1 MSGRGRALRLRERLS
16 ERDLDMLRDLAR
28 LRLLTGKQLRRLHF
42 AAGDLTTQARKA
54 RSAVGRL
61 AELDLVVRL
70 SRRVGGMRAGSEG
83 FVIGLSGWGHAVLA
97 LDSTAEPRRRRR
109 VIETKPAFQSHVLA
123 VSELYVQLVEASRL
137 GVAELIDF
145 TGEPEA
151 WRRFGGIGGQAVVLK
166 PDAFVR
172 LGIGEFEVLAF
183 IEQDMD
189 TESLPTIVRQ
199 CEVYVSHW
207 RSGLEQRQ
215 LGAYP
220 KVWWLV
226 PSARRL
232 DAIRRA
238 LKRLPGE
245 AHALFEIC
253 LTAEAVPLLTQPLP
267 EGGAP

>member
-1 MSGRGRALRLRERLS
+1 MSGRGRAIRLRERLS
-16 ERDLDMLRDLAR
+16 GRDLDILRDLAQ
-28 LRLLTGKQLRRLHF
+28 LRLCTGKQLRRLHF
-42 AAGDLTTQARKA
+42 AAGDPTTQARKA
-54 RSAVGRL
+54 RSLIGRL
-61 AELDLVVRL
+61 AELDLIVRL

-123 VSELYVQLVEASRL
+123 VSELYVQLVEASRRGL
-137 GVAELIDF
+137 AELIAF

-172 LGIGEFEVLAF
+172 LGVGEFEVLAF

-189 TESLPTIVRQ
+189 TESLPTIVRK
-199 CEVYVSHW
+199 CEVYIAHW

-226 PSARRL
+226 PSVHRAN
-232 DAIRRA
+232 AISRA
-238 LKRLPGE
+238 LRRLPGDTR
-245 AHALFEIC
+245 ALFEVC
-253 LTAEAVPLLTQPLP
+253 LTTEAVPYLTQPLP
-267 EGGAP
+267 QGGAS

>member
-1 MSGRGRALRLRERLS
+1 MSGRGRAARLRERLS
-16 ERDLDMLRDLAR
+16 DRDLLVLRDLAR
-28 LRLLTGKQLRRLHF
+28 LRLVTGKQLRRLHF

-54 RSAVGRL
+54 RATVGRL
-61 AELDLVVRL
+61 AELDLIVRL
-70 SRRVGGMRAGSEG
+70 ARRVGGMRAGSEG

-123 VSELYVQLVEASRL
+123 VSELYVQLVEASRVGL
-137 GVAELIDF
+137 AELIDF
-145 TGEPEA
+145 AGEPEA

-183 IEQDMD
+183 IEQDMA
-189 TESLPTIVRQ
+189 TESLPTIVRK
-199 CEVYVSHW
+199 CEVYIAHW

-226 PSARRL
+226 PSTHRR
-232 DAIRRA
+232 DSIQRV

-245 AHALFEIC
+245 ARALFEIC
-253 LTAEAVPLLTQPLP
+253 LTAEAVPLLAQPLA

>member
-16 ERDLDMLRDLAR
+16 DRDLDMLRDLAR
-28 LRLLTGKQLRRLHF
+28 LRLVTGKQLRRLHF
-42 AAGDLTTQARKA
+42 AVGDLTTQARKA
-54 RSAVGRL
+54 RSAIGRL
-61 AELDLVVRL
+61 AELDLIVRL

-97 LDSTAEPRRRRR
+97 LDSAAEPRRRRR
-109 VIETKPAFQSHVLA
+109 VIETKPAYQSHVLA

-137 GVAELIDF
+137 GLAELIDF

-189 TESLPTIVRQ
+189 TESLPTIVRK
-199 CEVYVSHW
+199 CEVYIAHW

-226 PSARRL
+226 PSVRRH
-232 DAIRRA
+232 DAIRRV

-245 AHALFEIC
+245 AHALFEVC
-253 LTAEAVPLLTQPLP
+253 LTTEAVPYLTQPLP
-267 EGGAP
+267 EGGAS